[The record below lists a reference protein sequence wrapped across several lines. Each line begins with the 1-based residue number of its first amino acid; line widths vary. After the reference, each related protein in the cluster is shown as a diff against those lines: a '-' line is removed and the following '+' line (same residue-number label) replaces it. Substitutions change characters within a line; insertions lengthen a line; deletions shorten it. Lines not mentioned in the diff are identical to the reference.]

1 MIWMSLLGD
10 IQKCTVYFWRLVK
23 NLTSL
28 ELFFSVECGESQIG
42 EGFDSR
48 KFVVFGE
55 QWRLSE
61 DAQGEENVVKWSLGH
76 WIRLPAQ
83 ETREGEKFEDW
94 EGVSVVHV
102 EGRKGQ
108 SQSGGIRGGK

>member
-1 MIWMSLLGD
+1 MSLLGD

-55 QWRLSE
+55 Q
-61 DAQGEENVVKWSLGH
+61 
-76 WIRLPAQ
+76 
-83 ETREGEKFEDW
+83 
-94 EGVSVVHV
+94 
-102 EGRKGQ
+102 
-108 SQSGGIRGGK
+108 